1 MEHEEQA
8 PASDSEAPSNRTL
21 KKRVLIGLLVLAA
34 CEGVVMVFVPE
45 VAQTG
50 SAAQLAST
58 LPFLFLILLWCHYDA
73 ADHDFSLGRLMAVSL
88 VLFMAIAF
96 PIYLF
101 RSRGF
106 FSGLKTLA
114 LACLFLGALAATATI
129 AAIPAYLIGS
139 SLGIVVE

>member
-1 MEHEEQA
+1 MEHEEQTPA
-8 PASDSEAPSNRTL
+8 PASEAPSNRTL

-34 CEGVVMVFVPE
+34 CEGIVMMFLPE
-45 VAQTG
+45 VGQLR
-50 SAAQLAST
+50 SVAQLVPA

-73 ADHDFSLGRLMAVSL
+73 ADHNFSLGRIMTSSL
-88 VLFMAIAF
+88 ILFMAIAF

-139 SLGIVVE
+139 SLGIIVK